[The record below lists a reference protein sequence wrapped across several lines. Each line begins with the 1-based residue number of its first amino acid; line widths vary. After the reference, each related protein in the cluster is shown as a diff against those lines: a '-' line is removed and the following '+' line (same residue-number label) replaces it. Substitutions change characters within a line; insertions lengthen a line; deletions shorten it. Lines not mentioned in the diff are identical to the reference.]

1 MQNYL
6 KTATRPKRR
15 ALIVL
20 LIGIA
25 LMAIYVF
32 GIVFLNTI
40 PSWKTQTT
48 AWIDAEPLRALG
60 TLLGIGLSIFLL
72 GFLCITRGLVLYH
85 TYVPNANTPA
95 TKNTL
100 LKDILAI
107 NDTKTPYTVTQDGDI
122 LRVTFKIA
130 EAKWYVLFGKA
141 GMKKHYQLTIRLDEK
156 NHTVY
161 GIETMRTLNWSAS
174 VPRAALVGSF
184 WRGWSFFDAQIALA
198 YGIKDINPIT
208 VGQLYNYK
216 YNTNTIRF
224 PVINAALK
232 NGWTFKPAPFS
243 VRLGI

>member
-6 KTATRPKRR
+6 KTATRPKRK

-40 PSWKTQTT
+40 PAWKTQTT

-60 TLLGIGLSIFLL
+60 TLLGVGLGIFLL
-72 GFLCITRGLVLYH
+72 GVLCITRGLVLYH
-85 TYVPNANTPA
+85 TNVPK
-95 TKNTL
+95 TKNPLPKQTL
-100 LKDILAI
+100 VKDLLAI
-107 NDTKTPYTVTQDGDI
+107 NNPKTAYTVTQDGDI

-156 NHTVY
+156 NHTVS
-161 GIETMRTLNWSAS
+161 GIETMRTMNWSAS
-174 VPRAALVGSF
+174 IPRAARIGSF
-184 WRGWSFFDAQIALA
+184 WRGGSFFDAQIAVA
-198 YGIKDINPIT
+198 YGIKDINPFT

-216 YNTNTIRF
+216 YHTNTIRF
-224 PVINAALK
+224 PVINAVLK